1 MNKHYRHGDILL
13 IKIDELPKNI
23 KFKTKRDKIIL
34 KGEVT
39 GHAHRL
45 EGNAKIL
52 EVAEEIAN
60 RTGWLKN
67 SFVRIGKSTDENGQ
81 ISISTSGPFISNPRT
96 QVIGYAVVK
105 EPTELIHEEHN
116 TITIPAGVYE
126 IKRQR
131 EYDADFIR
139 YVED

>member
-23 KFKTKRDKIIL
+23 KFKTKKDKVIL

-39 GHAHRL
+39 GHAHTLR
-45 EGNAKIL
+45 GNAKIL
-52 EVAEEIAN
+52 EKAERIIN
-60 RTGWLKN
+60 PSPTGSLP
-67 SFVRIGKSTDENGQ
+67 VRNLPMRS
-81 ISISTSGPFISNPRT
+81 

-116 TITIPAGVYE
+116 TITLPVGTYE

-131 EYDADFIR
+131 EYDSDYIKF
-139 YVED
+139 VED

>member
-23 KFKTKRDKIIL
+23 KFKTKKDKVIL

-45 EGNAKIL
+45 KGNAKIL
-52 EVAEEIAN
+52 EVAERIAN
-60 RTGWLKN
+60 N
-67 SFVRIGKSTDENGQ
+67 PIGVWDGQMLVANTITAEPKS
-81 ISISTSGPFISNPRT
+81 

-116 TITIPAGVYE
+116 TITLPVGTYE

-131 EYDADFIR
+131 EYNAEYIR
-139 YVED
+139 FVED

>member
-13 IKIDELPKNI
+13 IKIDKLPEDI
-23 KFKTKRDKIIL
+23 KFKAKKGKIIL

-45 EGNAKIL
+45 KGNAKIL
-52 EVAEEIAN
+52 EVAERIAN
-60 RTGWLKN
+60 N
-67 SFVRIGKSTDENGQ
+67 PIGVWDGQMLVVNTVTVEPKS
-81 ISISTSGPFISNPRT
+81 

-116 TITIPAGVYE
+116 TITLPIGTYE
-126 IKRQR
+126 IRRQR
-131 EYDADFIR
+131 EYDTEYIR
-139 YVED
+139 FVED